1 MAVVSS
7 SVACYDSVVCA
18 GAGEPRVRQPRATA
32 LAAAQK
38 LADFV
43 AHQEETLR
51 VRPHALR
58 IPTDAPWRAPAM

>member
-1 MAVVSS
+1 M
-7 SVACYDSVVCA
+7 
-18 GAGEPRVRQPRATA
+18 RQPRATA

-51 VRPHALR
+51 VRPLLIIVEA
-58 IPTDAPWRAPAM
+58 IPKI